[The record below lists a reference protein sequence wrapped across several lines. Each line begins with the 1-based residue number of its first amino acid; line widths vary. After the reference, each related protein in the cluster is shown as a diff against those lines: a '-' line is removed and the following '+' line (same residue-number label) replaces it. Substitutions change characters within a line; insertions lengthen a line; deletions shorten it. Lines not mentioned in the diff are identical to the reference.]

1 MQGETRREE
10 KEKEENIRRRKIYF
24 LQRRRKTRKRGI
36 FFRGEEKRRGKIFGE
51 GKLLQTGRDGRTSKA
66 LKQEKEVQI
75 ITFGIGCELLQR
87 KLMSKTNP
95 HVAKFRLKS
104 ECFQFCSKE
113 AGASTWCETLLKI
126 QLGFVWRRARNSCY
140 MLDKFCA
147 KFSLVRIGKARQWS
161 DAGLMRM

>member
-51 GKLLQTGRDGRTSKA
+51 GKLVQTGRDGRTSKA

-95 HVAKFRLKS
+95 HVAKFAF
-104 ECFQFCSKE
+104 E
-113 AGASTWCETLLKI
+113 
-126 QLGFVWRRARNSCY
+126 
-140 MLDKFCA
+140 
-147 KFSLVRIGKARQWS
+147 VRVLSVLQ
-161 DAGLMRM
+161 

>member
-51 GKLLQTGRDGRTSKA
+51 GKLVQTGRDGRTSKA

-95 HVAKFRLKS
+95 QKLQNLRLKS

-126 QLGFVWRRARNSCY
+126 QLGFVWRRARNSCN

-147 KFSLVRIGKARQWS
+147 KFSLVRIGKARQ
-161 DAGLMRM
+161 